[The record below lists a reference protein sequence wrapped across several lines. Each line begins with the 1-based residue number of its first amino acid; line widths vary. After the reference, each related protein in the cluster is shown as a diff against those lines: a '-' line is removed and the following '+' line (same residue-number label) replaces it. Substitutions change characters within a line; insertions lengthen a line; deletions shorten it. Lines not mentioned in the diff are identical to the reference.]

1 MSFRQYHAETGGPA
15 HPGRLFWPG
24 TPEGFPFVNKAG
36 GNIPDLKQ
44 DELDSAELELIFR
57 SRLFELWDAEQKAE
71 FDDINGK
78 ITNGWYMLQRR
89 SDHWDDEKKHFR
101 VWLEWCQVYGLIPT
115 TKQL

>member
-1 MSFRQYHAETGGPA
+1 MSLRQYHAETGGAA

-24 TPEGFPFVNKAG
+24 TSEGFPFISKG
-36 GNIPDLKQ
+36 GGIPDLKQ
-44 DELDSAELELIFR
+44 DELDNAELELIFK
-57 SRLFELWDAEQKAE
+57 SRLFELWDDAQKAE

-78 ITNGWYMLQRR
+78 IMNGWYMLQRR

-115 TKQL
+115 TKQS